1 MAANPPPARLPDSA
15 PTASDLGDRDR
26 YATVT
31 AGSLDAVRASAKAW
45 RNGLAAFLTLV
56 TTGVIIKGRDTAGDL
71 ATGWRAVITILI
83 GGGLALAIV
92 GLWQALGAE
101 AGTNVKP
108 EDLDDIRRENTTLDL
123 YLLELARDAARRL
136 QRGRYTVAG
145 ALICLLAG
153 VIVTWWAP
161 AQPGG
166 TAGLSQGG
174 PRSGHHLRYSPG
186 HQPWNAPAQPARRP
200 AGREHSAGPDH
211 RHDRHRV
218 VPVADVTRPAAL
230 RCGCQR
236 PSSRAAYR
244 AR

>member
-123 YLLELARDAARRL
+123 YLLGLARDAARRL

-161 AQPGG
+161 AQPAAPPAYLKVARGSVITCGTPRGTSHGMLRLSPHGG
-166 TAGLSQGG
+166 QPVVNVPLAQITGMTVTASC
-174 PRSGHHLRYSPG
+174 P
-186 HQPWNAPAQPARRP
+186 
-200 AGREHSAGPDH
+200 
-211 RHDRHRV
+211 
-218 VPVADVTRPAAL
+218 
-230 RCGCQR
+230 
-236 PSSRAAYR
+236 
-244 AR
+244 

>member
-15 PTASDLGDRDR
+15 PTASGLGDRDR

-123 YLLELARDAARRL
+123 YLVRLARDAARRL

-161 AQPGG
+161 AQPAAPPAYLKVARGSVITCGTPRGTSHGMLRLSPPGG
-166 TAGLSQGG
+166 QPVVSIPLAQITGMTVTASC
-174 PRSGHHLRYSPG
+174 P
-186 HQPWNAPAQPARRP
+186 
-200 AGREHSAGPDH
+200 
-211 RHDRHRV
+211 
-218 VPVADVTRPAAL
+218 
-230 RCGCQR
+230 
-236 PSSRAAYR
+236 
-244 AR
+244 